1 MAIRK
6 GLRPSS
12 ESKGFWRHLTM
23 AGGIFRN
30 FASHTDATLDSCYMW
45 MEDGM
50 QTVKDRVQR
59 SPSLLIKATIFECSM
74 C

>member
-1 MAIRK
+1 
-6 GLRPSS
+6 
-12 ESKGFWRHLTM
+12 M

-30 FASHTDATLDSCYMW
+30 FASHTDATLVSCYMW